1 MISMKNIFL
10 TVIAALFCVSAFCDE
25 CLSEPFTFLSVEDM
39 KEPLLLKSTDPIY
52 YSKDLA
58 SGEPESVTIKVQ
70 DLDNPVWEEV
80 LFTLTAPFEDGTFC
94 WDYYQQ
100 EYRNLP
106 AGHTYMLSAWIKS
119 SPVGKYYFHTI
130 KIVPEP
136 AVFLLFG
143 IIGFLFLRKRVRSLV
158 SVIVAFAMI
167 GAFSARAEGVVG
179 EVTAQQLFPFERT
192 VVVNYTLESDENDE
206 FTVDFFCTPDNGSTF
221 YKLSEYGT
229 LSGEG
234 TEGTVSGNGKH
245 KTYWT
250 PGPDFDEIGSES
262 MMVKVVAEVVPPPPK
277 TFMTIDLTD
286 GSVSYS
292 PEEPTGGWTE
302 EYKTTKL
309 ALKRIEAG
317 TFYMGTPTDAV
328 SPHRDSK
335 DCVKHE
341 VTLTKAF
348 YVGVFEVTQKQ
359 YQLITGTDPSN
370 FKGDNRPVEGISYNT
385 ITGEGGFFALLNERT
400 GLTFGLPTE
409 AQWEYACRAG
419 TDTDLNDGENLT
431 NGGTEDL
438 KMNEV
443 GRYGYNK
450 NFPQGGY
457 QYYEHTVVG
466 LYRPNGWGLYDMH
479 GNVCEYCR
487 DFISP
492 YNGTEPVTDQVG
504 QTSSNYLTVRG
515 GFFSSN
521 PIDCRS
527 ASRSFQTKVSTANSR
542 GFRVFMQIEE

>member
-1 MISMKNIFL
+1 MKNIFL

-106 AGHTYMLSAWIKS
+106 AGHTYMLSEWIKS

>member
-1 MISMKNIFL
+1 MKKSIVL
-10 TVIAALFCVSAFCDE
+10 TLFAALFAISSFCDE
-25 CLSEPFTFLSVEDM
+25 ALSNPFSFRTKAEMEQTV
-39 KEPLLLKSTDPIY
+39 LLKSTDPIY
-52 YSKDLA
+52 YSEDLA
-58 SGEPESVTIKVQ
+58 DGEPESVTIKVQ

-158 SVIVAFAMI
+158 PVIVAFAMI

-192 VVVNYTLESDENDE
+192 VVVNYTLESDENEE
-206 FTVDFFCTPDNGSTF
+206 FTIDFFCTPDNGSTF

-328 SPHRDSK
+328 SPHRDSR

-370 FKGDNRPVEGISYNT
+370 FKGDNRPVESISYNT

-443 GRYGYNK
+443 GRYQYN
-450 NFPQGGY
+450 NTFPQGGY
-457 QYYEHTVVG
+457 QYYNSHTVVG
-466 LYRPNGWGLYDMH
+466 LYRPNAWGLYDMH

-515 GFFSSN
+515 GYFSSN

-527 ASRSFQTKVSTANSR
+527 ASRSFPTKVSTANSR

>member
-1 MISMKNIFL
+1 MKKSIIL
-10 TVIAALFCVSAFCDE
+10 TLFAALFAISSFCDE
-25 CLSEPFTFLSVEDM
+25 ALSNPFSFRTKAEMEQPV
-39 KEPLLLKSTDPIY
+39 LLKSTDPIY
-52 YSKDLA
+52 YSEDLA
-58 SGEPESVTIKVQ
+58 DGEPESVTIKVQ

-94 WDYYQQ
+94 WDYYQS

-106 AGHTYMLSAWIKS
+106 AGHTYMLSEWIKS
-119 SPVGKYYFHTI
+119 SPEGKYYFHTI

-136 AVFLLFG
+136 VC
-143 IIGFLFLRKRVRSLV
+143 IIALIAAGFLFLRKRVRSLV
-158 SVIVAFAMI
+158 PVIVAFAMI
-167 GAFSARAEGVVG
+167 GVFSARAEGVVG

-328 SPHRDSK
+328 SPHRDSR

-370 FKGDNRPVEGISYNT
+370 FKGDNRPVENISYNT

-479 GNVCEYCR
+479 GNVYEYCR

-515 GFFSSN
+515 GYFSSN

>member
-1 MISMKNIFL
+1 MKNIFL

>member
-1 MISMKNIFL
+1 MKNIL
-10 TVIAALFCVSAFCDE
+10 LLALAALFCVSALCDE
-25 CLSEPFTFLSVEDM
+25 CLSEPFSFLSESDM
-39 KEPLLLKSTDPIY
+39 EQAVTLKATDPIY
-52 YSKDLA
+52 YSGDLA
-58 SGEPESVTIKVQ
+58 SGEPEYVSIKVQ
-70 DLDNPVWEEV
+70 DVDNPVYEEV
-80 LFTLTAPFEDGTFC
+80 LMYLEAPFADGVFY
-94 WDYYQQ
+94 WDYYAP
-100 EYRNLP
+100 EFINLP
-106 AGHTYMLSAWIKS
+106 AGHTYLLTETIKTNEGTEEYS
-119 SPVGKYYFHTI
+119 HTI
-130 KIVPEP
+130 KILPEP
-136 AVFLLFG
+136 VAFLILG
-143 IIGFLFLRKRVRSLV
+143 IAGFFFLRKRAKALAAF
-158 SVIVAFAMI
+158 VIAAAVFAT
-167 GAFSARAEGVVG
+167 ASARADGCVQS
-179 EVTAQQLFPFERT
+179 VTAGQFFPFDRM
-192 VVVNYTLESDENDE
+192 VIINYVLESDVNDE
-206 FTVDFFCTPDNGSTF
+206 FTVDFYVTCNEGETF
-221 YKLSEYGT
+221 FKLSEYGT
-229 LSGEG
+229 LSGDGE
-234 TEGTVSGNGKH
+234 EGTVSGNGAH
-245 KTYWT
+245 KIYWT
-250 PGPDFDEIGSES
+250 PGSDFDTVSSGS
-262 MMVKVVAEVVPPPPK
+262 MRIKVAAEVVPPPPK

-370 FKGDNRPVEGISYNT
+370 FKGDNRPVESISYNT

-431 NGGTEDL
+431 NGGTEDP
-438 KMNEV
+438 KMSEV
-443 GRYGYNK
+443 GRYQYN
-450 NFPQGGY
+450 NTFPQGGY
-457 QYYEHTVVG
+457 QYYNSHTVVG

-515 GFFSSN
+515 GYFSSN

>member
-1 MISMKNIFL
+1 MKKSIVL
-10 TVIAALFCVSAFCDE
+10 TLFAALFAISSFCDE
-25 CLSEPFTFLSVEDM
+25 ALSNPFSFRTKAEMEQTV
-39 KEPLLLKSTDPIY
+39 LLKSTDPIY
-52 YSKDLA
+52 YSEDLA
-58 SGEPESVTIKVQ
+58 DGEPESVTIKVQ